1 MNVAKYNWYMYIY
14 KFTFFYWIKDELAFG
29 LDFSYK
35 LLIFKKKLKIQKTF
49 QQENDQNVE
58 GPKTLHI
65 GEF

>member
-1 MNVAKYNWYMYIY
+1 MWQNITDTCT
-14 KFTFFYWIKDELAFG
+14 FISLFFYWIKDELAFG